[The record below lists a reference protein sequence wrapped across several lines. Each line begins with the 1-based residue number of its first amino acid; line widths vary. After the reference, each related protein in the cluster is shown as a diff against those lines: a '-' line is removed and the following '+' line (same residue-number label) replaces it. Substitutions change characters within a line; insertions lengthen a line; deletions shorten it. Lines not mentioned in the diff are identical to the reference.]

1 MSVVQ
6 EQGTRYGHWE
16 LQTLIKTMVNAKH
29 FSDIRNTIFLER
41 EKMWLLVIKQYQLFV
56 LIMPYCTF
64 VHHFLNQKHIHY
76 SYIDSIYWSCTIR
89 TITVYKKNANDR

>member
-1 MSVVQ
+1 
-6 EQGTRYGHWE
+6 
-16 LQTLIKTMVNAKH
+16 
-29 FSDIRNTIFLER
+29 
-41 EKMWLLVIKQYQLFV
+41 MWLLVIKQYQLFV